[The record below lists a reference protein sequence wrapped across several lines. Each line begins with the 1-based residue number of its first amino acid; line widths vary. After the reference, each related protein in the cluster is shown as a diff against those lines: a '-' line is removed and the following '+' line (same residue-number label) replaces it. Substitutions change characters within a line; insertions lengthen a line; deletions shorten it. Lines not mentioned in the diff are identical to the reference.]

1 MYPFMCTPE
10 PGLWLVFFFLFDSI
24 SPVSWIQI
32 ESQSQQQQQQQQQQK
47 HTGIAYWDVLGSW
60 QVLYVKVVA
69 AQSLDV
75 SAVPVIIQ
83 GRIWLARAAASCW
96 VARDVGH
103 LLSGNPQLVEIRMA
117 FWATK
122 TGTNRAHSSLIGLY
136 SRGWRFVLWPYENRN
151 WPTTS
156 MIGYGG
162 GFLWL
167 IICIIEFFCAV
178 FLNEIW
184 VKTQQFASTRYMKIL
199 RSSE

>member
-1 MYPFMCTPE
+1 M
-10 PGLWLVFFFLFDSI
+10 
-24 SPVSWIQI
+24 
-32 ESQSQQQQQQQQQQK
+32 
-47 HTGIAYWDVLGSW
+47 
-60 QVLYVKVVA
+60 VKVVA

-117 FWATK
+117 FWARK

-156 MIGYGG
+156 MIGCGG
-162 GFLWL
+162 GFLW
-167 IICIIEFFCAV
+167 IFRCCFS
-178 FLNEIW
+178 
-184 VKTQQFASTRYMKIL
+184 QQN
-199 RSSE
+199 SSENSTVRFHQVHEDPPVIRIENFLSVAWQQDISSKLWQRKLLYTCTYLDNQ